1 MIKIYSTSWCP
12 ACVKAKKYLGLKGLA
27 FSEINVADAHEDRE
41 EVFKVSGQR
50 TVPVLDINGEIIVG
64 FDKSLVL
71 GYPFW
76 VSIIMGTITGAAGGV
91 IRDVFINEIP
101 LIFRKE
107 IYAMACVAGGIVYW
121 LCLQV
126 NLESYMSQIIGGATV
141 FLVRILAVKYQIT
154 LPILKG
160 ENDEEANGKE

>member
-64 FDKSLVL
+64 FDKSA
-71 GYPFW
+71 
-76 VSIIMGTITGAAGGV
+76 I
-91 IRDVFINEIP
+91 DKDIN
-101 LIFRKE
+101 K
-107 IYAMACVAGGIVYW
+107 
-121 LCLQV
+121 
-126 NLESYMSQIIGGATV
+126 
-141 FLVRILAVKYQIT
+141 
-154 LPILKG
+154 
-160 ENDEEANGKE
+160 

>member
-64 FDKSLVL
+64 FDKSA
-71 GYPFW
+71 
-76 VSIIMGTITGAAGGV
+76 TDKA
-91 IRDVFINEIP
+91 IN
-101 LIFRKE
+101 K
-107 IYAMACVAGGIVYW
+107 
-121 LCLQV
+121 
-126 NLESYMSQIIGGATV
+126 
-141 FLVRILAVKYQIT
+141 
-154 LPILKG
+154 
-160 ENDEEANGKE
+160 

>member
-64 FDKSLVL
+64 FDKSA
-71 GYPFW
+71 
-76 VSIIMGTITGAAGGV
+76 IDKA
-91 IRDVFINEIP
+91 INKSP
-101 LIFRKE
+101 
-107 IYAMACVAGGIVYW
+107 
-121 LCLQV
+121 
-126 NLESYMSQIIGGATV
+126 IG
-141 FLVRILAVKYQIT
+141 
-154 LPILKG
+154 
-160 ENDEEANGKE
+160 

>member
-64 FDKSLVL
+64 FDKSA
-71 GYPFW
+71 
-76 VSIIMGTITGAAGGV
+76 IDKA
-91 IRDVFINEIP
+91 IN
-101 LIFRKE
+101 K
-107 IYAMACVAGGIVYW
+107 
-121 LCLQV
+121 
-126 NLESYMSQIIGGATV
+126 
-141 FLVRILAVKYQIT
+141 
-154 LPILKG
+154 
-160 ENDEEANGKE
+160 